1 MGVRVTGVGRLFQPR
16 DPSDGTLVEGATVE
30 EANRLHTVPHKQ
42 LAVVLKVEVEVDRTS
57 DLCQLAHTV
66 SAMPKLAPTW
76 TLLVEGEAIM
86 YLSSVTQGPGAP
98 IKS

>member
-1 MGVRVTGVGRLFQPR
+1 M
-16 DPSDGTLVEGATVE
+16 E
-30 EANRLHTVPHKQ
+30 EANRPHTVPPKQ
-42 LAVVLKVEVEVDRTS
+42 LVTLKAVVLKVEVEVDRTS